1 MGHGERQRAY
11 AKLDKNNESTIA
23 RLWQGLGSGSNYD
36 EALVI
41 FFAVPMLVLFT

>member
-1 MGHGERQRAY
+1 MYIGGPGSICKTRQEQRKHDSATRVGERKAVKDY
-11 AKLDKNNESTIA
+11 
-23 RLWQGLGSGSNYD
+23 

>member
-1 MGHGERQRAY
+1 MEETGNIY
-11 AKLDKNNESTIA
+11 KLDKDNESTIA
-23 RLWQGLGSGSNYD
+23 ARLGQEGGLGDVSSYD